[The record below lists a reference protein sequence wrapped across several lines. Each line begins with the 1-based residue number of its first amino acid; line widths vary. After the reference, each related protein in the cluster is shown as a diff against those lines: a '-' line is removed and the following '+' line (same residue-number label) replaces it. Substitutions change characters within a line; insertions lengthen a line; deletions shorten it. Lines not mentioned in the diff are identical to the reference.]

1 MSSLSQRRKL
11 FKEDPHCFW
20 CGCLTTLDYSNPRL
34 TTLATVDHLYSR
46 WHPARSRRK
55 HVKVLA
61 CFACNQ
67 RRNNCECKGIYFM
80 PKLPQ
85 RIDIARE
92 TCATMARAM
101 IMDQKAP
108 EPRKSSVA
116 TLWAVH
122 PAAILT
128 LKEEYE
134 HEVKRKQPMRVIQ
147 TFEEA
152 VDFAR
157 ENPAR

>member
-11 FKEDPHCFW
+11 FKEDPYCFW
-20 CGCLTTLDYSNPRL
+20 CGCLTTLDHDNPRL

-55 HVKVLA
+55 HIKVLA
-61 CFACNQ
+61 CLACNQ
-67 RRNNCECKGIYFM
+67 RRNNCECKGIPFT

-85 RIDIARE
+85 RADIARE
-92 TCATMARAM
+92 TCATMARA
-101 IMDQKAP
+101 IITGRETP
-108 EPRKSSVA
+108 EPKKSSIA
-116 TLWAVH
+116 TLRAVH
-122 PAAILT
+122 PAAVLT
-128 LKEEYE
+128 LREEYE
-134 HEVKRKQPMRVIQ
+134 REVKRKQPMRVIQ

-152 VDFAR
+152 VEFAR

>member
-1 MSSLSQRRKL
+1 MSSLSQRKKL
-11 FKEDPHCFW
+11 FSLDPHCFW
-20 CGCLTTLDYSNPRL
+20 CGCLTTLDYSNPQL

-55 HVKVLA
+55 HTKVLA

-67 RRNNCECKGIYFM
+67 RRNNCECKGTYFM

-85 RIDIARE
+85 RVDIARE
-92 TCATMARAM
+92 TCATMARA
-101 IMDQKAP
+101 ITTGRKEP
-108 EPRKSSVA
+108 EPRKSSIA
-116 TLWAVH
+116 TLRAVH

-128 LKEEYE
+128 LSEEYQR
-134 HEVKRKQPMRVIQ
+134 EVKRKQPMRVIQ

-152 VDFAR
+152 IEFAR
-157 ENPAR
+157 ENPGR